1 MIAETLEVRENFKQ
15 LKAKYEA
22 QKSKS
27 VEFLISVHQVR
38 KAKIENLQALCYSFP
53 NSIILS
59 CVEN

>member
-15 LKAKYEA
+15 LKVKYEA

-38 KAKIENLQALCYSFP
+38 KAKIKKFS
-53 NSIILS
+53 SIVLFFSKLHLS
-59 CVEN
+59 